1 MVLCY
6 FVGFGY
12 LAQLLG
18 EPPRTGVVP
27 KVGDLVCQG
36 DRMLFRVFLWPPL
49 GFGVE
54 IGGCRIGANL

>member
-1 MVLCY
+1 MVLCN

-12 LAQLLG
+12 LAQLSG
-18 EPPRTGVVP
+18 EPLKTGVLP

-36 DRMLFRVFLWPPL
+36 DRMLFRVFFWPPL

-54 IGGCRIGANL
+54 N